1 VPIPATI
8 LVVDDQELVRRTLRS
23 LLELR
28 SQWKVYEAEN
38 GRVALNR
45 TREIQPDVVV
55 LDVVM
60 PEMNGM
66 EAAYRIRQLNP
77 APKIIFMSSHYVPE
91 ELVTIARI
99 FGDGDFIDKSETGKA
114 LVPAIS
120 RLLPEECQAKTITA

>member
-1 VPIPATI
+1 MPIPATI

-23 LLELR
+23 LLAR
-28 SQWKVYEAEN
+28 QSHWQVHEAEN

-55 LDVVM
+55 LDIVM
-60 PEMNGM
+60 PERNGM

-77 APKIIFMSSHYVPE
+77 APRIIFMSSHYVPE

-99 FGDGDFIDKSETGKA
+99 FGEGNFIDKSETGKA

-120 RLLPEECQAKTITA
+120 RLLPEECQAKAATA